1 MKSNQ
6 SSLARR
12 AYKVQGA
19 HTFIGVFGSGSSA
32 CCRVVTIMDN
42 YISYEVL
49 KVAECRERF
58 AVDQELG
65 LIHEIEVYEFTN
77 AETKATKK
85 LMQLFQIQYSM
96 NLSEPARVAERQRE
110 EGARIIPLWPQ
121 GIQPAA

>member
-32 CCRVVTIMDN
+32 CCRVVTILDN
-42 YISYEVL
+42 YVSYEVL
-49 KVAECRERF
+49 TVSACKERF
-58 AVDQELG
+58 AIDNELG
-65 LIHEIEVYEFTN
+65 LIHEIKVYEFTN

-85 LMQLFQIQYSM
+85 LMRLFQIQYSM
-96 NLSEPARVAERQRE
+96 NLLEPARVAERE
-110 EGARIIPLWPQ
+110 KETGARVIPLWPE
-121 GIQPAA
+121 GKKPAA